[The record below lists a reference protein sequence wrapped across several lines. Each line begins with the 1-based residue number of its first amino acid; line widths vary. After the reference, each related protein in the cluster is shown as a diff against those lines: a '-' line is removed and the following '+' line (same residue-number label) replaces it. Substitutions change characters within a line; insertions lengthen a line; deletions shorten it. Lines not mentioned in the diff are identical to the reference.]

1 LVAVGQVKKV
11 SEPRV
16 LGIDLGGT
24 KIAVSAFTPAGQ
36 RLDRRQFETL
46 RGPPEGNLA
55 RIVELGR
62 ELLAGTAPLAI
73 GVSGGGPLDPE
84 RGVIISIPNLPG
96 WEEVPI
102 ADRLRAAFGAPV
114 GIENDAN
121 ACAIAE
127 HRLGA
132 GRGTKDMVFL
142 TLSTGIGGGLILDG
156 KIYRGHRFL
165 AGEAGHQVLVPD
177 GPPCGCG
184 KRGCLEALA
193 SGTAIARR
201 LLERREE
208 LSRGGGPPPQVP
220 AEPRELVARARAG
233 DRFSREFLRETAGFL
248 AHGIANLVFIL
259 DPERVILGTIA
270 VAAGDL
276 LLAPLREEVDRRLWP
291 AFRKDL
297 KILPAGLGVDL
308 GDYAAFAV
316 APTEG
321 SRLEA

>member
-1 LVAVGQVKKV
+1 M

-24 KIAVSAFTPAGQ
+24 KTAVCTFTREGR

-46 RGPPEGNLA
+46 RGPPESNLA
-55 RIVELGR
+55 RIVEMGR
-62 ELLAGTAPLAI
+62 EMLAGTAPLAI

-96 WEEVPI
+96 WEQVPI
-102 ADRLRAAFGAPV
+102 AERLRDAFGAPV

-132 GRGTKDMVFL
+132 GRGSKDMVFM
-142 TLSTGIGGGLILDG
+142 TLSTGIGAGLILDG
-156 KIYRGHRFL
+156 RIYRGHRFL
-165 AGEAGHQVLVPD
+165 AGEAGHQVIVPG
-177 GPPCGCG
+177 GPLCGCG
-184 KRGCLEALA
+184 NRGCLEALA
-193 SGTAIARR
+193 SGTAIARV
-201 LLERREE
+201 LKERNEAF
-208 LSRGGGPPPQVP
+208 LN
-220 AEPRELVARARAG
+220 AKELVEKARTGDSKARECLEVFAKH
-233 DRFSREFLRETAGFL
+233 L
-248 AHGIANLVFIL
+248 AMGIANLVFIL

-276 LLAPLREEVDRRLWP
+276 LLDPLRREVDRLLWP
-291 AFRKDL
+291 AFRRGL
-297 KILPAGLGVDL
+297 QILPAGLGTDL

-316 APTEG
+316 APTEDL
-321 SRLEA
+321 RLEA

>member
-1 LVAVGQVKKV
+1 V
-11 SEPRV
+11 SDPRV

-24 KIAVSAFTPAGQ
+24 KIAVCTFTPDGR
-36 RLDRRQFETL
+36 RLDRRQFQTL

-62 ELLAGTAPLAI
+62 ELLAGMAPLAI
-73 GVSGGGPLDPE
+73 GVSGGGPLDPR

-102 ADRLRAAFGAPV
+102 AERLRDAFGAPV

-132 GRGTKDMVFL
+132 GRGSKDMVFL

-165 AGEAGHQVLVPD
+165 AGEAGHQVIVP
-177 GPPCGCG
+177 GGNPCGCG
-184 KRGCLEALA
+184 NRGCLEAYA
-193 SGTAIARR
+193 SGTAIARM
-201 LLERREE
+201 LSERNE
-208 LSRGGGPPPQVP
+208 GI
-220 AEPRELVARARAG
+220 ATAKELVDRARSG
-233 DRFSREFLRETAGFL
+233 DPRARRSLEDIARFL
-248 AHGIANLVFIL
+248 AMGIANLVYIL
-259 DPERVILGTIA
+259 DPERIILGTIA

-276 LLAPLREEVDRRLWP
+276 LLAPLRCEVDRLLWP
-291 AFRKDL
+291 AFRRDL
-297 KILPAGLGVDL
+297 KILPAGLGLEL

-316 APTEG
+316 APM
-321 SRLEA
+321 